1 MAKSG
6 ARGIYLAIRFAVLGV
21 ALLWV
26 ALGARHFLAGL
37 RRNDLITLGVLL
49 LLQAVVLRISVPFI
63 SVTGR
68 RRRRLEPGRMTIEFP
83 IVVTI
88 VTVYG
93 GIAMAAVALLAYPLA
108 IPAEGRSRVL
118 RRALDGGME
127 ALFYL
132 LVGLARNAVVA
143 RIESLSLGA
152 FAWYVLFYVA
162 CLVAFAFLLWG
173 PLQALRDG
181 VRISTMWRASARD
194 TRLWASVILLSAWGY
209 LCTQVLLRDG
219 NILGLASFAPLP
231 FLAYALHSLHEERSE
246 MHRLR
251 LARDAVQA
259 MLGARDPLPQINSLL
274 SSIHTLD
281 AHETLQ
287 IYAAIAPGVERL
299 TPLATIG
306 SDPTQA
312 QLELGAS
319 ALGELRRKRSGR
331 SLQSDDD
338 WVAVA
343 YPVRTT
349 DERLLGAL
357 VVHRSERTAP
367 LLSSRRFERA
377 AAELAPLLRDFRS
390 IAATQNAAA
399 VDTLTGLLNRR
410 TIMQILHERVA
421 AVTLG
426 HPCAVLILDVDHFKS
441 VNDELGHVAGD
452 RYLQTV
458 GRAIARNTRSRDCAG
473 RIGGEEFLVLMPDTT
488 REMALAVGERLRAA
502 IERSEI
508 RHATGKPLTISVG
521 VAFAALSDDATAVLE
536 RADRALYEAKK
547 QGRNRVVET
556 A

>member
-1 MAKSG
+1 MTTSG
-6 ARGIYLAIRFAVLGV
+6 ARAIYLAIRFAVLIV

-26 ALGARHFLAGL
+26 ALGARQFIAGL
-37 RRNDLITLGVLL
+37 HRSDFISLGVLL
-49 LLQAVVLRISVPFI
+49 ILYAIMLRISVPFI
-63 SVTGR
+63 SATGR
-68 RRRRLEPGRMTIEFP
+68 KRRKLEPGRLTIELP

-93 GIAMAAVALLAYPLA
+93 GVAMAAVALLAYPLA

-118 RRALDGGME
+118 HRTLDGGTE
-127 ALFYL
+127 AFFYL
-132 LVGLARNAVVA
+132 LVGLARNTVIS
-143 RIESLSLGA
+143 RIEGLSLGA
-152 FAWYVLFYVA
+152 FGWYVLFYVA
-162 CLVAFAFLLWG
+162 CLAAFVFLLWR
-173 PLQALRDG
+173 PLQGLRRG
-181 VRISTMWRASARD
+181 VPVLATWRASARD
-194 TRLWASVILLSAWGY
+194 TRLWFFFILLSAWGY

-251 LARDAVQA
+251 LAREAVQA

-274 SSIHTLD
+274 SSIH
-281 AHETLQ
+281 AHTVRETLQ
-287 IYAAIAPGVERL
+287 IYAAIAPGEERL

-306 SDPTQA
+306 SDPVQA
-312 QLELGAS
+312 QLELCER
-319 ALGELRRKRSGR
+319 ALGELRRKRSGPV
-331 SLQSDDD
+331 LQSDDD

-343 YPVRTT
+343 YPVRTP

-357 VVHRSERTAP
+357 VVHRPGRTAP
-367 LLSSRRFERA
+367 LLSGRRFGQA

-390 IAATQNAAA
+390 IAATQTAAA

-410 TIMQILHERVA
+410 TIMQLLHERTA

-426 HPCAVLILDVDHFKS
+426 HACAVLILDVDHFKS

-452 RYLQTV
+452 QYLQTV
-458 GRAIARNTRSRDCAG
+458 GRTIARNTRSCDHAG

-488 REMALAVGERLRAA
+488 RELALKVGERLRAA
-502 IERSEI
+502 IERAEV

-521 VAFAALSDDATAVLE
+521 VAFATPDDDAISVLE